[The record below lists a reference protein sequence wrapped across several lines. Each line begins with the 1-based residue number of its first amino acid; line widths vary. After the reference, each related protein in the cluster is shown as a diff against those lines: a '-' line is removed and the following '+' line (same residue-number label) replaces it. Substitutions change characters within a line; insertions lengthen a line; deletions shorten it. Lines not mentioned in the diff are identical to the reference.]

1 MILNLVKFVPK
12 SESFKKKKNI
22 DLVFTNVF
30 DDLRHEY
37 VVVHICTFL
46 ILTFQSN
53 SVAFYHFCVRQFMQF
68 SLFGRY
74 FFYLFL
80 GNWHP
85 ILPGSHLLE
94 RASNMARKMP
104 IKIFL
109 HELPLHRNSKIQDH
123 QTRLSGHCFNICN
136 ILTATLAIK
145 QITADSNSP
154 SLHVR
159 IFL

>member
-1 MILNLVKFVPK
+1 M
-12 SESFKKKKNI
+12 
-22 DLVFTNVF
+22 VFTNVF
-30 DDLRHEY
+30 DNLRHEY
-37 VVVHICTFL
+37 VVVLICTFL

-85 ILPGSHLLE
+85 ILPGSNLLE

-109 HELPLHRNSKIQDH
+109 HELPLHRNSKIQDY

-136 ILTATLAIK
+136 NLTATLAIK
-145 QITADSNSP
+145 QITADSKSP
-154 SLHVR
+154 CPH
-159 IFL
+159 IFIS